1 MKFLTQSVLSFLFV
15 WTSFGA
21 QAAETSG
28 VPVYKPPFRGAPSSR
43 VGGGSRGI
51 SDSLPKIAVLAPDH
65 TGYTTQEQPVLYWY
79 LSKPVAIRLEI
90 TISDDKT
97 VQPLLEKRLE
107 IPAKAGIQSLNL
119 KDYGVHLKP
128 GTEYSWFVGLVS
140 DAKQRSSDVIAGGTI
155 ERREPTA
162 ALKAKLAKTSPKQ
175 IPFVYAEEGFWYDS
189 IATLSGLIAAHPEDP
204 ALRQQR
210 AALLEQVGLG
220 EIGKVESQK

>member
-1 MKFLTQSVLSFLFV
+1 MKRIIQTVLISLFA

-21 QAAETSG
+21 QAVEPAG

-51 SDSLPKIAVLAPDH
+51 SETLPKIAVLAPDH
-65 TGYTTQEQPVLYWY
+65 TGYTTQEQPMLYWY
-79 LSKPVAIRLEI
+79 LSKPVAIHLEI

-107 IPAKAGIQSLNL
+107 SPAKAGVQSLNL
-119 KDYGVHLKP
+119 KDYGIHLKP
-128 GTEYSWFVGLVS
+128 GTEYSWFIGLVA

-155 ERREPTA
+155 ERRELTA
-162 ALKAKLAKTSPKQ
+162 ALKAKLAKTSPRQ

-189 IATLSGLIAAHPEDP
+189 ISSLSGLIVAHPEDA

-220 EIGKVESQK
+220 EIGKAD

>member
-1 MKFLTQSVLSFLFV
+1 MKRIIQTVLITLFAWNASGV
-15 WTSFGA
+15 
-21 QAAETSG
+21 QAAEASS

-51 SDSLPKIAVLAPDH
+51 SDALPKIAVLAPDH

-90 TISDDKT
+90 TISDDKS

-107 IPAKAGIQSLNL
+107 VPAKAGVQSLSL
-119 KDYGVHLKP
+119 KDYDIRLKP
-128 GTEYSWFVGLVS
+128 GIEYSWFVGLVA

-162 ALKAKLAKTSPKQ
+162 ALKTKLAKTSPRQ

-189 IATLSGLIAAHPEDP
+189 ISSLSGLIAAHPEDP

-220 EIGKVESQK
+220 EMVKADW